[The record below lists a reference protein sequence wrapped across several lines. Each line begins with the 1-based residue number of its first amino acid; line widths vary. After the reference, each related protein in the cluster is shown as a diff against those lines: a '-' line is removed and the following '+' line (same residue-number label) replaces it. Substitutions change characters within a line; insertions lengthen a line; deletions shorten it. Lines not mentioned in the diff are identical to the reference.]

1 VSAVPRVDAELVR
14 RGLARSRGQ
23 AGELVRAGRVRVDGL
38 PVVKPARAVESSAS
52 IEVEPGATDSDVGR
66 GAGKLRGALAD
77 LVDRVDGP
85 ERRTDTRLDTGLDT
99 RLGTTI
105 VVAGRRVLDV
115 GASTGGFTQVL
126 LQRGASSV
134 VALDVGH
141 GQLAPVVADDPRVEE
156 RSGTNVRDVTAAE
169 IRGPFDLVVAD
180 LSFISLTLVLPV
192 LATLLH
198 DGSDLVLLVK
208 PQFEVGRER
217 LGADGVVRSEQIR
230 AEAVQ
235 NVRTAAERAGLTV
248 RAVVPSRLMGAS
260 GNVEFFLWATR

>member
-1 VSAVPRVDAELVR
+1 
-14 RGLARSRGQ
+14 
-23 AGELVRAGRVRVDGL
+23 VRVDGA
-38 PVVKPARAVESSAS
+38 PVVKPARAVESSAA

-66 GAGKLRGALAD
+66 GAAKLRGALAD

-85 ERRTDTRLDTGLDT
+85 EPRTDTTLD
-99 RLGTTI
+99 TTI
-105 VVAGRRVLDV
+105 VVAGRRALDV

-126 LQRGASSV
+126 LQHGASSV
-134 VALDVGH
+134 VAIDVGH
-141 GQLAPVVADDPRVEE
+141 GQLSPVVADDPRVEE

-180 LSFISLTLVLPV
+180 LSFISLTLGLPV

-235 NVRTAAERAGLTV
+235 IVRAAAERVGLTV
-248 RAVVPSRLMGAS
+248 RAVVPSRLIGAS

>member
-23 AGELVRAGRVRVDGL
+23 AGELVRAGRVRVDGA

-52 IEVEPGATDSDVGR
+52 IEVEPGGATDSDVGR
-66 GAGKLRGALAD
+66 GAAKLRGALAD
-77 LVDRVDGP
+77 LVDRADGP
-85 ERRTDTRLDTGLDT
+85 ERRTDARLDTRLDTS
-99 RLGTTI
+99 I
-105 VVAGRRVLDV
+105 VVAGRRALDV

-126 LQRGASSV
+126 LQHGASSV

-141 GQLAPVVADDPRVEE
+141 GQLSPVVAGDPRVEE

-180 LSFISLTLVLPV
+180 LSFISLTLVVPV

-235 NVRTAAERAGLTV
+235 NVRAAAERAGLTV
-248 RAVVPSRLMGAS
+248 RAVVPSRLIGAS